1 MKNIKELICNELLF
15 SQKQKIKS
23 LELLINSTTESRDTA
38 NKSSAGDKHETSR
51 AKIQTEIDNY
61 SRQLDLALN
70 NLHIIEKVNS
80 SKNNNVATQGSLITT
95 NKGVFFIAIGIGK
108 LQIRSNNYFIISLL
122 SPIGSVMRG
131 LSKNE
136 KFTFR
141 GIKYSIK
148 NIE

>member
-23 LELLINSTTESRDTA
+23 LELLINSTTDSRDTA

-80 SKNNNVATQGSLITT
+80 SKNNNLATQGSLITT

>member
-1 MKNIKELICNELLF
+1 MKNIKELICDELIF
-15 SQKQKIKS
+15 VQKKKIKS
-23 LELLINSTTESRDTA
+23 LELLINSTKESRDTA

-61 SRQLDLALN
+61 SRQLDLSLN
-70 NLHIIEKVNS
+70 NLHIVEQIDNS
-80 SKNNNVATQGSLITT
+80 KKYNLVTQGSIVTT
-95 NKGVFFIAIGIGK
+95 DNGIFFISIGIGK
-108 LQIRSNNYFIISLL
+108 LEIRSNNFFIISLL
-122 SPIGSVMRG
+122 SPIGSAMKG

>member
-1 MKNIKELICNELLF
+1 MKNIKELICNELIF

-23 LELLINSTTESRDTA
+23 LELLINSTTGSRDTA

-51 AKIQTEIDNY
+51 AKVQTEIDNY

-80 SKNNNVATQGSLITT
+80 SKNNNLATQGSLITT

>member
-1 MKNIKELICNELLF
+1 MKNIKKLICNELIF
-15 SQKQKIKS
+15 VQKKKIKS
-23 LELLINSTTESRDTA
+23 LELLINSTKESRDTA

-70 NLHIIEKVNS
+70 NLHIIEKVDNS
-80 SKNNNVATQGSLITT
+80 KKYNLVTQGSTVITD
-95 NKGVFFIAIGIGK
+95 KGVFFISIGIGK
-108 LQIRSNNYFIISLL
+108 LQIGSNNYFIISLL
-122 SPIGSVMRG
+122 SPIGSVMKG

-136 KFTFR
+136 TFSFR

-148 NIE
+148 SIE

>member
-70 NLHIIEKVNS
+70 NLHIIEKANS
-80 SKNNNVATQGSLITT
+80 SKNNNVAGQGSLITT

>member
-51 AKIQTEIDNY
+51 AKVQTEIDNY

-122 SPIGSVMRG
+122 SPIGSAMKG

-141 GIKYSIK
+141 GIKCSIK

>member
-23 LELLINSTTESRDTA
+23 LELLINSTTESRDTT

-80 SKNNNVATQGSLITT
+80 SKNNNLATQGSLITT

>member
-51 AKIQTEIDNY
+51 AKVQTEIDNY

-80 SKNNNVATQGSLITT
+80 SKNNNLATQGSLITT

>member
-122 SPIGSVMRG
+122 SPIGSVMKG